1 MTTSPK
7 TKTPA
12 SSPHRP
18 SHRRTLRRKRS
29 LPFGGQPGQHSP
41 DNEPESVSESKALE
55 NPERALEDPERA
67 LEDPERL
74 REPQESLGR
83 LEESRPPGE
92 VCCLSPSG
100 EHHPGLRGAGPTRRT
115 WRTFGT
121 GAKNMIESGFR
132 PGRRRSGSTSAL
144 VVTNS
149 ASRRWKD
156 AGPPSPPSTKSPPWG
171 TFVPLQRRG
180 LRVAGLRRRR
190 SIRRRRR
197 SMKEDRE
204 GDRSG
209 EDPPAG
215 WHPATYGALLL
226 KAQDLSGRRP

>member
-100 EHHPGLRGAGPTRRT
+100 EHHPGLRGAGPTRRRAYAADLEDFRHGCKKYDREWLPARPKT
-115 WRTFGT
+115 IGLYL
-121 GAKNMIESGFR
+121 GARGDELSLATLERRRAAIASLHKIASLGYFR
-132 PGRRRSGSTSAL
+132 PSTKKRA
-144 VVTNS
+144 T
-149 ASRRWKD
+149 SRR
-156 AGPPSPPSTKSPPWG
+156 PPSPK
-171 TFVPLQRRG
+171 V
-180 LRVAGLRRRR
+180 
-190 SIRRRRR
+190 
-197 SMKEDRE
+197 
-204 GDRSG
+204 
-209 EDPPAG
+209 
-215 WHPATYGALLL
+215 H
-226 KAQDLSGRRP
+226 